1 MSGRLLLALLF
12 LPLLAHSAHITDKLL
27 AGMYA
32 KPSDQEQP
40 VRLLPSGTP
49 VEILAQ
55 KGEFLDVKLVDDST
69 GWVEKRLITET
80 TPANVRLLELQSKY
94 RQLQGRLEAAE
105 QRFDKRKE
113 LATEKVLT
121 PNTLVKG
128 VQAGTGMFKTDHE
141 LPVSIERL
149 KNEQGI
155 GFIARLGIISV
166 SLIAAVFLGGYIQ
179 DRRQLKKHGGF
190 RI

>member
-1 MSGRLLLALLF
+1 MVLLC

-32 KPSDQEQP
+32 KPTDQEQP

-49 VEILAQ
+49 VEILAK
-55 KGEFLDVKLVDDST
+55 KGELLNVKLVDDST

-80 TPANVRLLELQSKY
+80 IPANVRLLELQSKY

-105 QRFDKRKE
+105 ARLDKQQKLVVE
-113 LATEKVLT
+113 KLPAPSALLKDAQLSTEMSKI
-121 PNTLVKG
+121 G
-128 VQAGTGMFKTDHE
+128 HE
-141 LPVSIERL
+141 LPASTERS
-149 KNEQGI
+149 KNEQGL
-155 GFIARLGIISV
+155 GFIALLGITVISLV
-166 SLIAAVFLGGYIQ
+166 GGVFLGVYLQ

>member
-1 MSGRLLLALLF
+1 MLARLLMVLLC

-40 VRLLPSGTP
+40 VGLLPSGTP
-49 VEILAQ
+49 VEVLAQ
-55 KGEFLDVKLVDDST
+55 KGEFLNIKLVDEST

-80 TPANVRLLELQSKY
+80 IPANVRLLELQSKY
-94 RQLQGRLEAAE
+94 RQLQGRLEVAE
-105 QRFDKRKE
+105 QRLNKQQK
-113 LATEKVLT
+113 
-121 PNTLVKG
+121 LVVEEPPAASALLKG
-128 VQAGTGMFKTDHE
+128 VELSTDRSKVGYE
-141 LPVSIERL
+141 LLAPTERS
-149 KNEQGI
+149 KSKQGL
-155 GFIARLGIISV
+155 GFITLLGITVI
-166 SLIAAVFLGGYIQ
+166 SLIAGVFLGVYIQ